1 MRKPRR
7 TLEQMYPLYTRYRSS
22 GQTIESFCQSEGINK
37 HTFNYWR
44 LKIINSEADESVE
57 VKSNRFQ
64 QIIPRG
70 SKETSEIVLRL
81 PQDIQIVL
89 PLDYPAASIGAIIK
103 SVSC

>member
-1 MRKPRR
+1 MKKPRR
-7 TLEQMYPLYTRYRSS
+7 TWEQMYPLYTRYRSS

-44 LKIINSEADESVE
+44 LKIINSEGDDYAGK
-57 VKSNRFQ
+57 KSNGFQ

-70 SKETSEIVLRL
+70 SSASNEIVLHL
-81 PQDIQIVL
+81 PQDIQITL
-89 PLDYPAASIGAIIK
+89 PLDYPAESIGAIIK